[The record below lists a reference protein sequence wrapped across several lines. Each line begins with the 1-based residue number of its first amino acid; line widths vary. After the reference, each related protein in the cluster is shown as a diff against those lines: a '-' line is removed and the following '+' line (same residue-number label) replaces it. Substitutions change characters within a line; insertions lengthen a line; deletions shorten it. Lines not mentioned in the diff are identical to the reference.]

1 MTKKGRI
8 LKVDPIRDPLKIEEM
23 KKVLKE
29 EYSMRDYVLFICGI
43 NLGMRITDLLRVKIK
58 EFNKPHIIVREEKT
72 DKVNKFLI
80 NKEIRAIVLEYAAG
94 KDPEGFLFAA
104 ANNKKKPISRQ
115 YAHRILKEAGLKC
128 GLDNVGT
135 HSMRKTF
142 GYFYYKHTKDV
153 ARLQD
158 IFNHSAPSVTKRYI
172 GITREEIDESLDGFT
187 IGL

>member
-1 MTKKGRI
+1 MTNNKKGRI
-8 LKVDPIRDPLKIEEM
+8 LKVDPIRDQLKIEEM
-23 KKVLKE
+23 KKVLKDD
-29 EYSMRDYVLFICGI
+29 YSYRDFLLFTCGI

-58 EFNKPHIIVREEKT
+58 DFNKQHIIIREEKT
-72 DKVNKFLI
+72 DKANKFFV
-80 NKEIRAIVLEYAAG
+80 NKEIRALVQEYTAG
-94 KDPEGFLFAA
+94 KDPESFLFAA

-142 GYFYYKHTKDV
+142 GYFYYKHTKDI
-153 ARLQD
+153 AQLQE

-172 GITREEIDESLDGFT
+172 GITREEIDTVLDGFS
-187 IGL
+187 L